1 MTVVFV
7 PGLNSI
13 GSISLVPAL
22 ICAKLKRAA
31 RNKATIA
38 KLAMLNRLT
47 DLPSTG

>member
-13 GSISLVPAL
+13 GSIGLVPAL
-22 ICAKLKRAA
+22 ICAELTEEA

-47 DLPSTG
+47 DLPSSG